1 MAYWRGLH
9 SMTADEEKATRL
21 FQDAATQGHGQSH
34 WALGQM
40 AYEKDDK
47 TMALHCW
54 QNGTQQGDPSS
65 MRCQAR
71 LLLEHMPQE
80 NDLFMEQQYM
90 DAIELLAGAAQA
102 GDIESHFY
110 LGRIY
115 LAEAALLKA
124 NGMTPQ
130 EQQLLVD
137 EEERLMVIQ
146 QQHDEKTELA
156 KQYLEKAAMA
166 DHVEAMFLLAQIW
179 HEQQQYATAHKYYER
194 AAEQNHPLARVM
206 RARYLLGDGILG
218 VEPDPQAAFKVHC
231 GMKPV
236 TLLYTN
242 FLF

>member
-1 MAYWRGLH
+1 M
-9 SMTADEEKATRL
+9 L
-21 FQDAATQGHGQSH
+21 FQDAATQGYGQSH
-34 WALGQM
+34 WALGEM
-40 AYEKDDK
+40 AYEKGDK

-80 NDLFMEQQYM
+80 NKECMTQQYM
-90 DAIELLAGAAQA
+90 DAIELLAGAAHA

-115 LAEAALLKA
+115 LAEAALLKT
-124 NGMTPQ
+124 NGMTLQ
-130 EQQLLVD
+130 EQQQQPPASED
-137 EEERLMVIQ
+137 QEQRLMMIQ

-156 KQYLEKAAMA
+156 KHYLEKAALA

-179 HEQQQYATAHKYYER
+179 HEQQEYTTAHKYYER

-206 RARYLLGDGILG
+206 RARYLLGDGISG
-218 VEPDPQAAFKVHC
+218 IEPDPQAAYKV
-231 GMKPV
+231 
-236 TLLYTN
+236 
-242 FLF
+242 